1 MTPQVRTDHRYG
13 DAGQAF
19 PIYITAVAGLLF
31 LALVFFA
38 VGQAGAAR
46 NGGQTAADAA
56 ALAAAQ
62 NYRDQLRTRLIE
74 SIGSGG
80 RDWSDILGGR
90 GVRADGACDDA
101 RWFAGRNDA
110 EVTACRPGYLPASF
124 TVTIRTRHT
133 VGKSVIPG
141 TERKHATAKAKAVVE
156 PRCAP
161 GGPETL
167 PAPKTGDEE
176 RDGDKGE
183 KGKGKEKDDG
193 DTGEDG
199 EDGDQGKGEDDED
212 ARPRVGLR
220 CDGRDVTI
228 DPARP
233 DAFPEAKDLFRVSL
247 AD

>member
-1 MTPQVRTDHRYG
+1 MKAHHRHG

-62 NYRDQLRTRLIE
+62 NYRDQLRTSLQKA
-74 SIGSGG
+74 IGSGG
-80 RDWSDILGGR
+80 RDWSDILAGR

-110 EVTACRPGYLPASF
+110 DVTACRPGYLPASF
-124 TVTIRTRHT
+124 TVTVRTRHT
-133 VGKSVIPG
+133 VGKSVVPG
-141 TERKHATAKAKAVVE
+141 TERRHATAKAKAVVE

-161 GGPETL
+161 SGPVTL
-167 PAPKTGDEE
+167 PTPEESEDGKAPSKKD
-176 RDGDKGE
+176 
-183 KGKGKEKDDG
+183 KGKGDG
-193 DTGEDG
+193 GN
-199 EDGDQGKGEDDED
+199 GKGEDGG
-212 ARPRVGLR
+212 AR
-220 CDGRDVTI
+220 
-228 DPARP
+228 ARTRTRRSRRS
-233 DAFPEAKDLFRVSL
+233 ASGAT
-247 AD
+247 AAT